1 MQKREEAIA
10 EFNTYLKLDPDGLN
24 IKAARKALSQLQ

>member
-1 MQKREEAIA
+1 MQKREEAIT

-24 IKAARKALSQLQ
+24 IKAARKALAQLQ